1 MKIYR
6 LVPILLVSVIVSC
19 AWDAPENKYQHEN
32 RVSWKC
38 KNDSG
43 CEIYAITKD
52 KIKIIILKD
61 YPQEPKILWHG
72 NRLAEIRLS
81 CGSPCYNSIFF
92 DLRTDQVSNPIEF
105 VLATDM
111 QRDIVA
117 KADISEIKVM
127 KIFDTQ
133 KYLSIKEDFSPA
145 AALVS
150 VIEEARFTSKG
161 DLFLRYSSGKD
172 YDTKEATIKID
183 DKTFPILRENM
194 LPNMQ

>member
-6 LVPILLVSVIVSC
+6 LAPILFVSIILSYAC
-19 AWDAPENKYQHEN
+19 DARENKYQHEN
-32 RVSWKC
+32 RVSWNC

-52 KIKIIILKD
+52 NKKILILKD
-61 YPQEPKILWHG
+61 YPHEPKILWHG
-72 NRLAEIRLS
+72 SNLAEIRLS

-105 VLATDM
+105 VLATNV
-111 QRDIVA
+111 QRGIVA
-117 KADISEIKVM
+117 RADSSDIKVV

-133 KYLSIKEDFSPA
+133 KYLSIKKDFSPA
-145 AALVS
+145 AALVN
-150 VIEEARFTSKG
+150 VIEEAKFTPRG

-172 YDTKEATIKID
+172 YDTKEATIMID
-183 DKTFPILRENM
+183 DKTFPILRENIA
-194 LPNMQ
+194 PNMQ

>member
-6 LVPILLVSVIVSC
+6 LAPILLVSIILSYAC
-19 AWDAPENKYQHEN
+19 DARENKYQHEN
-32 RVSWKC
+32 RVFWNC

-52 KIKIIILKD
+52 KKKILILKD

-92 DLRTDQVSNPIEF
+92 DLNTDQVSNPIEF
-105 VLATDM
+105 VLATDA
-111 QRDIVA
+111 QRGLAA
-117 KADISEIKVM
+117 KADISDIKVM

-133 KYLSIKEDFSPA
+133 KYLSIKKDFSPA

-150 VIEEARFTSKG
+150 VIEEARFTRKG

-172 YDTKEATIKID
+172 YDTKEVTIMID
-183 DKTFPILRENM
+183 EKTFPVLRENM
-194 LPNMQ
+194 LPNEQ